1 MEEGQEKVFTCKLR
15 YSEDDAKLIKQ
26 EEGRA
31 GGRSWNGAWQIKN

>member
-1 MEEGQEKVFTCKLR
+1 MEEQGQEKLFSTLKMMPNLQ
-15 YSEDDAKLIKQ
+15 SMQ